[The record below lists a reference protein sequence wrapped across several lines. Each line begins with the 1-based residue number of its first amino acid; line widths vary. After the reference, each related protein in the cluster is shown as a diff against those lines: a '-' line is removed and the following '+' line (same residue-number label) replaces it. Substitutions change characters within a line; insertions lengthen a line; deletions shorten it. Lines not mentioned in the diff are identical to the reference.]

1 MQELCR
7 TFGAVFAALVSC
19 AACAVTPTY
28 TASDFANNPTRNSFL
43 SFNRTPDKDRTVV
56 LDVELDMQT
65 SRVSCGAHAL
75 SSILNYWQSAPK
87 ASGQSLYL
95 SVPPT
100 NPDVGYSMGELIDIA
115 HNHKL
120 KAFGV
125 RLNDDRVKVEIN
137 AGRPVIIPVQIPYVF
152 LQSRTLF
159 DPDFVPVGNLKNR
172 FLNRL
177 ALVHQWTDTNL
188 LDHYVLVVG
197 FDDTKFV
204 LLDPIMGYRTISAEK
219 LSSYREPFENA
230 AIVFSR

>member
-1 MQELCR
+1 
-7 TFGAVFAALVSC
+7 
-19 AACAVTPTY
+19 
-28 TASDFANNPTRNSFL
+28 
-43 SFNRTPDKDRTVV
+43 
-56 LDVELDMQT
+56 
-65 SRVSCGAHAL
+65 
-75 SSILNYWQSAPK
+75 
-87 ASGQSLYL
+87 
-95 SVPPT
+95 
-100 NPDVGYSMGELIDIA
+100 MGELIDIA